1 MFKFMSNRQYDA
13 IAEIVD
19 NQEKIIKQK
28 EEEIIFLR
36 EQVKLLRNILQG
48 TSTGGYDDLDFPNS
62 SVSSTSTSSDNI
74 FY

>member
-1 MFKFMSNRQYDA
+1 MFRFMSNKQYDA

-36 EQVKLLRNILQG
+36 AQVEFLRNILQG
-48 TSTGGYDDLDFPNS
+48 TSTGGNDLDFPNS
-62 SVSSTSTSSDNI
+62 SVSSQSSDNI

>member
-1 MFKFMSNRQYDA
+1 MFKFMSKRQYDA

-36 EQVKLLRNILQG
+36 EQVNFLRNILQG
-48 TSTGGYDDLDFPNS
+48 TSTGGDDLDFPNS
-62 SVSSTSTSSDNI
+62 SVSSKSSDNI

>member
-1 MFKFMSNRQYDA
+1 MFRFMSNRQYDA

-36 EQVKLLRNILQG
+36 AQVEFLRDILKG
-48 TSTGGYDDLDFPNS
+48 TSTGGYDIDFPNS
-62 SVSSTSTSSDNI
+62 SASSKSSDDI